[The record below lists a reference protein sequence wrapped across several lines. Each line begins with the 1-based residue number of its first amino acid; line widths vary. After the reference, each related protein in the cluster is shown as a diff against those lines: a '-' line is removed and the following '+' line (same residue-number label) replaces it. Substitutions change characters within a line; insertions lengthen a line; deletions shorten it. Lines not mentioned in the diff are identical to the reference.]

1 MLTRMLPTERQ
12 VSSLPWDK
20 KMDVES
26 EPAEREEG
34 QALTECLT
42 QVLYPTRCP

>member
-1 MLTRMLPTERQ
+1 MLPTERQ

-26 EPAEREEG
+26 EPAEREG

-42 QVLYPTRCP
+42 QVLYPT